1 MDDTTL
7 HFARPIWLY
16 AGVVVCA
23 GVAALYWRFDRRRDA
38 DLAKWMHPRF
48 RQRLTVGYSPRLRKL
63 KRGLWLAAMM
73 LLFAAVAGPR
83 MGYEWR
89 EVKRK
94 GIDILFA
101 VDTSRSMLA
110 EDLSPNRLER
120 ARLGILDFVDR
131 LEGDRIGLIPFAGSA
146 FALCPLTLDYDAFRE
161 SLNALDTDLIPRQG
175 TDLAT
180 AIAEA
185 ERLFDENGNN
195 HRVLVLLTDG
205 EDLQGSVIKSAEDAA
220 KKGMAIYT
228 VGVGSS
234 EGAQIPVP
242 LRNGRTD
249 FVRDEAGQIVK
260 TALDETTLKKI
271 AEATGGLYVPLGRG
285 AEGLDTIYK
294 EKLRLVPK
302 SELSQNMQKVPL
314 ERFEYPLGAALLLLL
329 LEYIMSDRARAKPGK
344 QVLSVARRMPG
355 AATALLLLGLM
366 AGAQSIGAKD
376 LPPPDRRLDYNQGTE
391 AYGKGDFAKASESL
405 RTSLKTP
412 DLTLQERSYY
422 NLGNTLYRTGQASME
437 KDPEATIKNWEESI
451 KAYQDAL
458 ALDDGDDDARYNK
471 ALVEK
476 KLEELKKKQEEQK
489 DQKSDDKKQDDKKD
503 QKDNKDSKDSKDGE
517 KKENQ
522 ESRDQKPEDKKQ
534 GDQKDSKDQDSKD
547 GQKND
552 DKKEN
557 QKSGDQKPDDK
568 KQEDQKSEG
577 AKDGEKK
584 DSADSKK
591 SDDKKDG
598 QENKDKKENPETRD
612 QKPEDKK
619 SEDQKDS
626 KEGKQADASKEKSG
640 DPKKDGKDQPAAD
653 INKDGKEQGT
663 MSNERAQRKEMTPE
677 EAKQL
682 LEALKI
688 DERTVIPIE
697 PQRRS
702 RYLTPDNSVKGK
714 TW

>member
-1 MDDTTL
+1 MDDTAL
-7 HFARPIWLY
+7 HFSRPLWLY
-16 AGVVVCA
+16 GGVVVCA
-23 GVAALYWRFDRRRDA
+23 GVAALYWRFDRRHDA

-63 KRGLWLAAMM
+63 KRGLWLVAMM

-205 EDLQGSVIKSAEDAA
+205 EDLQGSVIKAAEDAA

-249 FVRDEAGQIVK
+249 FVRDESGQIVK

-285 AEGLDTIYK
+285 AEGLDTIYR

-329 LEYIMSDRARAKPGK
+329 LEYIMSDRARAKAGK
-344 QVLSVARRMPG
+344 QVLSAARRMPG

-391 AYGKGDFAKASESL
+391 AYGKGDFAKASEAL

-476 KLEELKKKQEEQK
+476 KLEELKKKQEEKK

-517 KKENQ
+517 KKE
-522 ESRDQKPEDKKQ
+522 KPEDKKQ
-534 GDQKDSKDQDSKD
+534 EDQKDSKDQDSKD
-547 GQKND
+547 GE
-552 DKKEN
+552 KKE
-557 QKSGDQKPDDK
+557 KPESGDQKSEEK
-568 KQEDQKSEG
+568 KQGDQKEPKDQDS
-577 AKDGEKK
+577 KDGEKK
-584 DSADSKK
+584 EK
-591 SDDKKDG
+591 
-598 QENKDKKENPETRD
+598 PETRD

-626 KEGKQADASKEKSG
+626 KEGQQADTSKEKTG
-640 DPKKDGKDQPAAD
+640 DPKKDGKDQAAAD
-653 INKDGKEQGT
+653 AKKDGKEEGT

-682 LEALKI
+682 LEALKS